1 VCFRKRCRVSS
12 AWKAAA
18 CLAAGVLGVGPDVSQ
33 ADGLMGGGPLPEVV
47 SPSPDP
53 AFREEMAR
61 AVADSLRRFGLES
74 QATSF
79 GVSEKFTFYPLGGT
93 LYGDLFTNN
102 FVDLDPTS
110 GILDWDCTDFTYDG
124 HDATDV
130 NLRSFGEQIIGVPIF
145 AALDGAVGVV
155 SDGNADMNTSCTGQA
170 NYVILTH
177 ADGRRTSYFHMRKG
191 SVQVSRGQNVRAGEQ
206 LGLAASS
213 GCSTWPHLH
222 FATYDSGVLVEPYA
236 GSCRPGDSEW
246 VNQTPIRRDLYVWDL
261 NVTDVNIGGY
271 PGLPFDMPRTGTFV
285 QGTRSVY
292 LWSLLVNQP
301 TSSTWRIRFRR
312 PDGAIAFD
320 TGTGSF
326 GNPFHRWS
334 WWWWV
339 WTLNLNQTGTWNI
352 LFEIDGSVL
361 VVVPFDVVAS
371 AGQIVNRPPNPISV
385 GIEPANPSEED
396 VLVCR
401 VSADLVLDDPDYDI
415 VEYLYDWTVEGSSV
429 RTVTSAA
436 LSDALPHH
444 SGLNGDVV
452 VCTVTPSDGA
462 DNGVAA
468 SDVVMLPEP
477 SALMALGS
485 GIAMLALLYR
495 RRRYCNMQ

>member
-1 VCFRKRCRVSS
+1 
-12 AWKAAA
+12 
-18 CLAAGVLGVGPDVSQ
+18 
-33 ADGLMGGGPLPEVV
+33 MGGGPLPEVV

-53 AFREEMAR
+53 ALREEMSR

-74 QATSF
+74 QATSV

-102 FVDLDPTS
+102 FVDLALGP
-110 GILDWDCTDFTYDG
+110 GILDWDCTDFTYNR

-145 AALDGAVGVV
+145 AALDGVV
-155 SDGNADMNTSCTGQA
+155 TATHDGEDDMHTGCTGTA
-170 NYVILTH
+170 NYVVLSH
-177 ADGRRTSYFHMRKG
+177 AGGRETSYLHMRKN
-191 SVQVSRGQNVRAGEQ
+191 SVQVSPGQDVRAGEQ

-222 FATYDSGVLVEPYA
+222 FATYDNGVLVEPYA
-236 GSCRPGDSEW
+236 GACRPGDSEW

-261 NVTDVNIGGY
+261 NVTDVNISSY

-301 TSSTWRIRFRR
+301 MSSTWRIRFRR

-334 WWWWV
+334 WWWWA

-415 VEYLYDWTVEGSSV
+415 VEYTYGWTVEGSPV
-429 RTVTSAA
+429 RAITSAS
-436 LSDALPHH
+436 LSDVLPHH
-444 SGLNGDVV
+444 SGLVGEVV
-452 VCTVTPSDGA
+452 DCTVTPSDGA
-462 DNGVAA
+462 DDGVAA
-468 SDVVMLPEP
+468 SDVIMLPEP
-477 SALMALGS
+477 SWPWALGS